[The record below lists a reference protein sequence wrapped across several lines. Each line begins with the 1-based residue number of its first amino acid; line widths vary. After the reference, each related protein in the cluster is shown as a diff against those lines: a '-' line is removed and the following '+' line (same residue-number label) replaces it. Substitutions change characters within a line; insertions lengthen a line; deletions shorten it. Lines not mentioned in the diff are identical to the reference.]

1 MIDINKKYQ
10 TVSGRKVTL
19 HEIKV
24 YTSQGYDA
32 SFPVKGT
39 IDFSD
44 INGKKKKGSKLY
56 TIWTIDGHY
65 DVMKKTK
72 FDLVEVL

>member
-1 MIDINKKYQ
+1 MIDLNKKYR
-10 TVSGRKVTL
+10 TVGGRKVTL

-24 YTSQGYDA
+24 YNSQGHDA

-44 INGKKKKGSKLY
+44 INGKKKKGSKMY
-56 TIWTIDGHY
+56 TIWTIDGKY
-65 DVMKKTK
+65 DIMKPTK
-72 FDLVEVL
+72 LDLVEVK